1 MSGWLWFL
9 EQAQRGLQ
17 TKSAGTAKVS
27 FRYML
32 HMLSTCLL
40 TLTYRQR
47 ATLFSQAAVLVC
59 VLVSGAG
66 SLAQWRQGFDQRVT
80 SHHLL

>member
-1 MSGWLWFL
+1 MSGWLWYL

-27 FRYML
+27 FYYML

-40 TLTYRQR
+40 TLIYRHR
-47 ATLFSQAAVLVC
+47 AILLSKAAVLVC
-59 VLVSGAG
+59 VLVS
-66 SLAQWRQGFDQRVT
+66 
-80 SHHLL
+80 